1 MSAVIQSSVQGATSS
16 DGRHDSS
23 GAPDCSLSDRSSA
36 EVELFSR
43 RELDQFA
50 RDDEEAGRRIGKILA
65 VLFIYTVIAMSVV
78 ILWTFQVV
86 Q

>member
-1 MSAVIQSSVQGATSS
+1 MSAVIGTHAGHSIDTRHESTS
-16 DGRHDSS
+16 D
-23 GAPDCSLSDRSSA
+23 LSPA

-65 VLFIYTVIAMSVV
+65 TLFIYTVVAMSVV
-78 ILWTFQVV
+78 VVWTFQVV